1 MTKTA
6 LITGAAN
13 RIGATLAK
21 TLVADGY
28 NIVVHCHT
36 SINDAQNLCEHIQLS
51 GGKAASVQADLCQ
64 DIQRQTL
71 LKRAGDCFG
80 PIDVLINNASVFE
93 FDTAQN
99 LSEDVWDAHFN
110 IHAKAP
116 MFLARD
122 FAAQLPT
129 GNQGNIINI
138 IDERVLRNHPG
149 YFSYNLS
156 KSVLWT
162 ATKTLAQSF
171 APHIRVNAIAPGPT
185 LPHARQSENQFK
197 RSLKR
202 LPLGLAANPS
212 DIAKAV
218 LFLLNTPSMTGQML
232 ALDGGEHLEWRGEN
246 FSTPQQ
252 K

>member
-1 MTKTA
+1 MTKTV

-13 RIGATLAK
+13 RIGATLAQS
-21 TLVADGY
+21 LGAEGY
-28 NIVVHCHT
+28 NIVVHCNT
-36 SINDAQNLCEHIQLS
+36 STSDAQSLCLHIQQS
-51 GGKAASVQADLCQ
+51 GGKAATLQADLCQ
-64 DIQRQTL
+64 DKQRQTL
-71 LKRAGDCFG
+71 LKRAKDCFG
-80 PIDVLINNASVFE
+80 PLDVLINNASIFE

-99 LSEDVWDAHFN
+99 LNEDLWDAHFD

-129 GNQGNIINI
+129 GTPGNIINI

-171 APHIRVNAIAPGPT
+171 APDIRVNAIGPGPT
-185 LPHARQSENQFK
+185 LPHARQTKEQFEHA
-197 RSLKR
+197 LKR
-202 LPLGLAANPS
+202 LPLGLAATPS

-232 ALDGGEHLEWRGEN
+232 ALDGGEHLEWRGEHAN
-246 FSTPQQ
+246 APQE